1 MGAAGP
7 APFPLSR
14 SVWYASGMI
23 DSTINTR
30 EKIFQWLLD
39 LLERSAD
46 SWDSSQ
52 RTFLDSLLDGEEGTK
67 TLVQMAVA
75 TTRFRVSGLK
85 PEDLGTLHAMHE
97 AMEEFW
103 NDPCPE
109 TYEDLLAA
117 GQSLNTD
124 S

>member
-1 MGAAGP
+1 
-7 APFPLSR
+7 
-14 SVWYASGMI
+14 MI
-23 DSTINTR
+23 DPGIATR
-30 EKIFQWLLD
+30 EKLFQWLLD

-46 SWDSSQ
+46 SWNPSQ
-52 RTFLDSLLDGEEGTK
+52 RAFLDSLLDGDEGTK

-75 TTRFRVSGLK
+75 TTRLRASGLK
-85 PEDLGTLHAMHE
+85 PEELGALHTMHE

-117 GQSLNTD
+117 GQSLDTE

>member
-1 MGAAGP
+1 
-7 APFPLSR
+7 
-14 SVWYASGMI
+14 MI
-23 DSTINTR
+23 DSRLATR
-30 EKIFQWLLD
+30 EKILQWLLD

-46 SWDSSQ
+46 SWNPSQ
-52 RTFLDSLLDGEEGTK
+52 RAFLNSLLEGEEGTK

-75 TTRFRVSGLK
+75 TARLRASGLK
-85 PEDLGTLHAMHE
+85 PEDLGALHAMHE
-97 AMEEFW
+97 AMEGFW

-109 TYEDLLAA
+109 TYEDLHAA

>member
-1 MGAAGP
+1 VKDSGFAA
-7 APFPLSR
+7 
-14 SVWYASGMI
+14 
-23 DSTINTR
+23 R
-30 EKIFQWLLD
+30 EKIFQWLVDSLG
-39 LLERSAD
+39 RSAD
-46 SWDSSQ
+46 SWDPSQ
-52 RTFLDSLLDGEEGTK
+52 RAFLDSLLDGEEGTK

-75 TTRFRVSGLK
+75 TTRLRASGLK
-85 PEDLGTLHAMHE
+85 PAELGALHAMQE